1 MPFRINSSEEFER
14 LLEGIADD
22 LVHAKIHFRL
32 HQDLSKS
39 IKEYEREF
47 NESRTFWF
55 LTFRAQYDAC
65 VFRLCRA
72 YDQND
77 SALHLNNWL
86 KIISR
91 NIKLFEVDE
100 FRTRLKDNTFVESLA
115 VNVKKPN
122 IEQLKKD
129 IKATSNKNSLV
140 KKLTILRNNIFA
152 HRNAKLTMDN
162 RNILEERP
170 IKTGEIEK
178 LLDQGIEILNR
189 YSKLFKALSYSTQI
203 VGHDDYK
210 YVLEAIKKDIKRFE
224 TRS

>member
-1 MPFRINSSEEFER
+1 MSFKINSSEEFER
-14 LLEGIADD
+14 LMEGLADD

-39 IKEYEREF
+39 VKEYEREF

-55 LTFRAQYDAC
+55 LTFRAQFDAC

-77 SALHLNNWL
+77 AALHLNNWL
-86 KIISR
+86 EVISQ
-91 NIKLFEVDE
+91 NMKLFDIDE
-100 FRTRLKDNTFVESLA
+100 FKTRLKGNPFVESLSL
-115 VNVKKPN
+115 NVKRPN
-122 IEQLKKD
+122 SEQLKKD
-129 IKATSNKNSLV
+129 IKSTSNENPFV

-152 HRNAKLTMDN
+152 HRNAKLTLNN

-170 IKTGEIEK
+170 IKTEEIEK

-203 VGHDDYK
+203 VGHDDYR
-210 YVLEAIKKDIKRFE
+210 YVLESIKKDIKRFE
-224 TRS
+224 TQN